1 MATMQEYLEEMARRQ
16 ALGWTPGVPSRF
28 TAPVATSWNLP
39 TTARTTMRKAVP
51 KANLGDI
58 AAASADPV
66 RKQGVGRPRLTP
78 EEIQR
83 TASRQG
89 MGTVGKTVKAIAPFA
104 KVAGPVGLV
113 AELLRSEPAVASTE
127 VPPGGYFFERQA
139 YPSMAVEEGYPNVST
154 LPSFD
159 VTPDAGGAIG
169 GIPGVQP
176 MEKYGP
182 SGYEGESIP
191 PSGYR
196 QVAPDTVIAASDF
209 DIGPTSMAM
218 VGTNAFGIPDRTYAP
233 TMQGVDYSQA
243 LADIGMGTVP
253 TVTRTSL
260 PGRTPQAG
268 YDKGPGDV
276 HGGFIDILGSDVP
289 FLDDTQWGDL
299 INLDPTKREGY
310 MDKQKIIEEMVTLGL
325 MNADQANQAKQWAW
339 QTDTD
344 TTFAQKM
351 AQMLGT
357 TLGGWIQ
364 LFDEETLDEGM
375 KAWIA
380 NVKGTSQQA
389 DALVPGT
396 IELIEEMTKGNIKP
410 SELEALINLDP
421 GTVNSADIA
430 EIISQVDTFADLA
443 DVDVQTQVDTFKDF
457 DAIAAQTAARQAQL
471 DADKA
476 AAQAQ
481 RDAARAEQQAAAAAA
496 RASKQ
501 MANRK
506 AAQRKAML
514 AKQKLAAKNKLAAQK
529 AAAAQAR
536 AAVQAQA
543 AAQAQAQS
551 AANAAIER
559 VAKANALMGSKAY
572 QESGLDGLTAA
583 QRDIVAAAQVDTFA
597 GISGMGAGFMGS
609 NIGQEDGGGYTGGDF
624 SSGAG
629 WE

>member
-1 MATMQEYLEEMARRQ
+1 MPTMQEYLEEMARRQ

-39 TTARTTMRKAVP
+39 TTARTTMRQAVP

-89 MGTVGKTVKAIAPFA
+89 MGTVGKAVKAIAPFA

-127 VPPGGYFFERQA
+127 VPPGGYFYESQA

-169 GIPGVQP
+169 GVPGVQP

-218 VGTNAFGIPDRTYAP
+218 VGTNAFGIPDRTYGPTTETVPVADPNSYPSMDVPYGYVTDPSTILDIAQSVPDPVFLPPVTDFIAEVPSSDVTTDVAP
-233 TMQGVDYSQA
+233 SMSGVDYSQA
-243 LADIGMGTVP
+243 LADAGMATVP
-253 TVTRTSL
+253 TL

-268 YDKGPGDV
+268 YDKGPGDEF
-276 HGGFIDILGSDVP
+276 GGFDRGTIESIFDITKNTDIDFDDYWSRQEVIED
-289 FLDDTQWGDL
+289 FLDAGLIDKTQASQLKGHQLQQFNDFLTHMVPALTYEMIDEVKDSGAKGWKGL
-299 INLDPTKREGY
+299 IDALSKGA
-310 MDKQKIIEEMVTLGL
+310 IIGL
-325 MNADQANQAKQWAW
+325 
-339 QTDTD
+339 
-344 TTFAQKM
+344 
-351 AQMLGT
+351 
-357 TLGGWIQ
+357 
-364 LFDEETLDEGM
+364 E
-375 KAWIA
+375 
-380 NVKGTSQQA
+380 NVKGANISAAGGDVGTQV
-389 DALVPGT
+389 DAA
-396 IELIEEMTKGNIKP
+396 IELVNMGIVTPDEMRESIP
-410 SELEALINLDP
+410 EMVS
-421 GTVNSADIA
+421 
-430 EIISQVDTFADLA
+430 
-443 DVDVQTQVDTFKDF
+443 QVDTFKDIP
-457 DAIAAQTAARQAQL
+457 AAPAKPAGPTRAELKAAAAAQRKADLARQKAAARRTKLARQALKDSQ
-471 DADKA
+471 
-476 AAQAQ
+476 
-481 RDAARAEQQAAAAAA
+481 AAAA
-496 RASKQ
+496 RAAAASAADKL
-501 MANRK
+501 AKEK
-506 AAQRKAML
+506 AAKAVL
-514 AKQKLAAKNKLAAQK
+514 ARLSQDRNQPS
-529 AAAAQAR
+529 AR
-536 AAVQAQA
+536 
-543 AAQAQAQS
+543 
-551 AANAAIER
+551 E
-559 VAKANALMGSKAY
+559 VAKAREVLS
-572 QESGLDGLTAA
+572 Q
-583 QRDIVAAAQVDTFA
+583 IDTF
-597 GISGMGAGFMGS
+597 GTGGQRGFMGAE
-609 NIGQEDGGGYTGGDF
+609 IGIEDGGGYTGGDF

>member
-1 MATMQEYLEEMARRQ
+1 ML
-16 ALGWTPGVPSRF
+16 F
-28 TAPVATSWNLP
+28 
-39 TTARTTMRKAVP
+39 
-51 KANLGDI
+51 
-58 AAASADPV
+58 
-66 RKQGVGRPRLTP
+66 
-78 EEIQR
+78 
-83 TASRQG
+83 
-89 MGTVGKTVKAIAPFA
+89 
-104 KVAGPVGLV
+104 LV
-113 AELLRSEPAVASTE
+113 TLELLRSEPAVASTE

-325 MNADQANQAKQWAW
+325 MNSDQANQAKQWAW

-344 TTFAQKM
+344 TNFAQKM

-357 TLGGWIQ
+357 TLGGWVQ

-375 KAWIA
+375 KAWMA
-380 NVKGTSQQA
+380 NVKGTSKQA

-396 IELIEEMTKGNIKP
+396 IELIEEMTKGNINP
-410 SELEALINLDP
+410 SELEALVELDP
-421 GTVNSADIA
+421 GTVDSADIA
-430 EIISQVDTFADLA
+430 EIISK
-443 DVDVQTQVDTFKDF
+443 VDTFKDIP
-457 DAIAAQTAARQAQL
+457 DVTTPSGPTPAEIAAAN
-471 DADKA
+471 
-476 AAQAQ
+476 
-481 RDAARAEQQAAAAAA
+481 AAA
-496 RASKQ
+496 RASTRAAQK
-501 MANRK
+501 AAA
-506 AAQRKAML
+506 AAQRKAD
-514 AKQKLAAKNKLAAQK
+514 LAAQK
-529 AAAAQAR
+529 AAARRTKLARQALKDSQAAAAR
-536 AAVQAQA
+536 AAAA
-543 AAQAQAQS
+543 SAAQAKAAQK
-551 AANAAIER
+551 AAKAVLARMSSDRNRPSDREIAAAIE
-559 VAKANALMGSKAY
+559 VMS
-572 QESGLDGLTAA
+572 
-583 QRDIVAAAQVDTFA
+583 QVDSFA
-597 GISGMGAGFMGS
+597 SGGQRGFMGAEVG
-609 NIGQEDGGGYTGGDF
+609 IEDGGGHTGGDF
-624 SSGAG
+624 SSGEG